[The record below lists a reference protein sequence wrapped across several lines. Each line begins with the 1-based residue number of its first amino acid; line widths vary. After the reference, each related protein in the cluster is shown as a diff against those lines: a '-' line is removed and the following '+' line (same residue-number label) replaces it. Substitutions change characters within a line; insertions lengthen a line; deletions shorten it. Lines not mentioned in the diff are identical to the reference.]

1 MLLHVERV
9 TKRYP
14 RPTGEKIA
22 LDDVSLTV
30 DRGQILG
37 IFGPSG
43 SGKSTLLRV
52 AAGLLSP
59 DSGSVIYNGERLDSM
74 SSTERSRFRR
84 REIACVW
91 SGALIP
97 DGLSVVDHVAV
108 PLLIDSRDH
117 RAAERRAREALLACE
132 VEHCSDLQMEALS
145 DGERERASIARALAT
160 EPRLLLADGPASRLS
175 LIEQEQIMVLLASLA
190 EDAKVAVLV
199 TDSNAD
205 ALLRCDPVLYL
216 NEGKFASS
224 AQPVQ
229 LGRVYPFPAR
239 PAQSAADA

>member
-1 MLLHVERV
+1 MLLRVERV
-9 TKRYP
+9 TKHYP
-14 RPTGEKIA
+14 RPTGDKIA
-22 LDDVSLTV
+22 LDDVSLAV

-43 SGKSTLLRV
+43 SGKSTLLRI
-52 AAGLLSP
+52 AAGLLRP
-59 DSGSVIYNGERLDSM
+59 DSGSVIYNGERLDAM
-74 SSTERSRFRR
+74 SSAERSRFRR
-84 REIACVW
+84 REIACIW
-91 SGALIP
+91 SGAVIP

-108 PLLIDSRDH
+108 PLLVDSRDH

-132 VEHCSDLQMEALS
+132 VEQCSDLQMEDLS

-175 LIEQEQIMVLLASLA
+175 LIEQEQIMALLASLA

-205 ALLRCDPVLYL
+205 PLLRCDPVLYL
-216 NEGKFASS
+216 NEGKFAN
-224 AQPVQ
+224 AAPPAQ
-229 LGRVYPFPAR
+229 LGRVYPFPAK

>member
-1 MLLHVERV
+1 MLLRVECV
-9 TKRYP
+9 TKHYP
-14 RPTGEKIA
+14 RPTGDKIA
-22 LDDVSLTV
+22 LDGVSLAV
-30 DRGQILG
+30 DRGQIVG

-43 SGKSTLLRV
+43 SGKSTLLRI
-52 AAGLLSP
+52 AAGLLRP
-59 DSGSVIYNGERLDSM
+59 DSGSVFYKEEPLETM
-74 SSTERSRFRR
+74 SGAERSRFRR

-91 SGALIP
+91 SGAVIP

-108 PLLIDSRDH
+108 PLLVDSRDH

-132 VEHCSDLQMEALS
+132 VEQCAELQMEDLS
-145 DGERERASIARALAT
+145 DGERERVSIARALAT

-175 LIEQEQIMVLLASLA
+175 VIEQEQILALLASLA
-190 EDAKVAVLV
+190 EDAKVGVLV

-216 NEGKFASS
+216 NEGKFANAALP
-224 AQPVQ
+224 AQV
-229 LGRVYPFPAR
+229 GRLYPFPAR